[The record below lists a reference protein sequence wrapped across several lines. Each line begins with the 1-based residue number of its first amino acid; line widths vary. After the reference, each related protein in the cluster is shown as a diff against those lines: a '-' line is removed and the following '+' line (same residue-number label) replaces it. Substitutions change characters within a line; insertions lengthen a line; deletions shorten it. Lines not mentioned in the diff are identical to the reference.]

1 MKSDKQKYH
10 HLASPET
17 GWYWYAGVSL
27 IGHIVLIAIV
37 LFFPFS
43 SVSMP
48 EFSDRN
54 VIEVDLAALAPQ
66 TPQPPASRPASDQ
79 NLPPE
84 TAAAPEP
91 EKTADD
97 GYVPEAEPP
106 AEPAE
111 QSAEAVTPVKKA
123 PEKQFDPSDYV
134 VEKPGP
140 KIKTSMKN
148 KTIRTA
154 AVHRSAVENLK
165 ERSEKSRPSPLK
177 DRINALKSEV
187 GNADRKLTDRLAAKT
202 GGGGRGS
209 VRDMDQIEVF
219 QAEVAVQLK
228 NNWVFSE
235 KMAGQT
241 QGLESRLVMKILP
254 DGSITEVWFEK
265 RSGNSYLDE
274 SAYRTVMKSDPLPP
288 LPDGYP
294 YYHLMVG
301 FTPSGLKRQ

>member
-10 HLASPET
+10 HLAEPET
-17 GWYWYAGVSL
+17 GWYWYAGASL

-48 EFSDRN
+48 DFSDRN

-66 TPQPPASRPASDQ
+66 TPQPPASTPASDQ
-79 NLPPE
+79 HSPPE

-97 GYVPEAEPP
+97 GYVPEEEPP

-111 QSAEAVTPVKKA
+111 KPAEAVTPVKKA
-123 PEKQFDPSDYV
+123 PKKQFDPSDYV

-148 KTIRTA
+148 KTVQTA
-154 AVHRSAVENLK
+154 AMHRSAVEKLK
-165 ERSEKSRPSPLK
+165 EQSEKSRPNPLK

-187 GNADRKLTDRLAAKT
+187 GDTDRKLTDRLAAKT
-202 GGGGRGS
+202 GGGRGS
-209 VRDMDQIEVF
+209 GRDMDQIEVF

>member
-1 MKSDKQKYH
+1 M
-10 HLASPET
+10 ARPET
-17 GWYWYAGVSL
+17 GWYWYAAASL

-48 EFSDRN
+48 DFSDRN
-54 VIEVDLAALAPQ
+54 VIEVDLAALEPQ
-66 TPQPPASRPASDQ
+66 TPQPPGSAPASDQ
-79 NLPPE
+79 NSQQE

-97 GYVPEAEPP
+97 GYVPEEKPP
-106 AEPAE
+106 AESPE
-111 QSAEAVTPVKKA
+111 QSDKAVTPVKKA
-123 PEKQFDPSDYV
+123 TEKQFDPSDYV

-148 KTIRTA
+148 KTIETA
-154 AVHRSAVENLK
+154 AVHRSAVEKLK
-165 ERSEKSRPSPLK
+165 EQSEKSRAKPLK
-177 DRINALKSEV
+177 DRISALRSEV
-187 GNADRKLTDRLAAKT
+187 GNTDRKLTDRLAAKT
-202 GGGGRGS
+202 SGGSRGS
-209 VRDMDQIEVF
+209 VRDMDQVEVY

>member
-17 GWYWYAGVSL
+17 GWYWYAGASL

-48 EFSDRN
+48 DFSDRN

-66 TPQPPASRPASDQ
+66 TPQPPDSAGEPAQSS
-79 NLPPE
+79 PPE
-84 TAAAPEP
+84 PAPEP
-91 EKTADD
+91 EKTAHD
-97 GYVPEAEPP
+97 GYVPENKPP
-106 AEPAE
+106 NQPEK
-111 QSAEAVTPVKKA
+111 AVIPVKQA

-140 KIKTSMKN
+140 KLKTSMKK

-187 GNADRKLTDRLAAKT
+187 GNTDRKLTDRLAAKT

-219 QAEVAVQLK
+219 QAEVAVRLK